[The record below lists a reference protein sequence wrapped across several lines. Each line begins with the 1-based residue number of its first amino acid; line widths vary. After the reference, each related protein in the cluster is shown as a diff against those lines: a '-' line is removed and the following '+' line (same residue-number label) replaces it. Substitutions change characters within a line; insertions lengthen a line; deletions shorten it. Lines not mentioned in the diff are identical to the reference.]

1 MNDGAV
7 YEFTAV
13 QQNFGSEQE
22 IDDNYVSD
30 FNGKLCS

>member
-7 YEFTAV
+7 YEFTAM
-13 QQNFGSEQE
+13 QQNFGSE